1 MISFSLSFEILER
14 SKLWSDC
21 KTKSKKKCTELPVGA
36 IEGENPENPDD
47 PKPEAAGVL
56 NENEAADVI
65 SGFLRPKVGVAA
77 AMAELEAGTAPNA
90 GVFPNTGGLPEGAV
104 ANPGLGLKLKF

>member
-36 IEGENPENPDD
+36 IKESE
-47 PKPEAAGVL
+47 
-56 NENEAADVI
+56 
-65 SGFLRPKVGVAA
+65 
-77 AMAELEAGTAPNA
+77 
-90 GVFPNTGGLPEGAV
+90 
-104 ANPGLGLKLKF
+104 